1 MGPRG
6 ARQEDQTRLNP
17 AKDSMRIDA
26 ITPST
31 RPELAALETQIQGAR
46 GRISLLYQVLLNSP
60 PVAQGWEQMLSAI
73 RNHNSLSAGLREMII
88 LRVAVIN
95 RAPYEFE
102 AHVPHALAG
111 GVPQATIDAL
121 REPALPSGAVLSDAE
136 RAALEYAD
144 TMTRDIEVPDALF
157 ARVSTHFQGQALV
170 DLTATVAAYNMV
182 SRFLVALRIGH

>member
-1 MGPRG
+1 
-6 ARQEDQTRLNP
+6 
-17 AKDSMRIDA
+17 MRIE
-26 ITPST
+26 PVEPGT
-31 RPELAALETQIQGAR
+31 RPETAALEKQIQGAR

-60 PVAQGWEQMLSAI
+60 PVAQGWEQMLSSI
-73 RNHNSLSAGLREMII
+73 RNHNSLPAGLRELLI

-111 GVPQATIDAL
+111 GVPQATITAL
-121 REPALPSGAVLSDAE
+121 RSPDLPTDAGLSPAEAV
-136 RAALEYAD
+136 ALEYAD
-144 TMTRDIEVPDALF
+144 TMTRDIDVPDALF
-157 ARVSTHFQGQALV
+157 ARVAEHFQGQALV

>member
-1 MGPRG
+1 MDAGR
-6 ARQEDQTRLNP
+6 ARQEHQTGVTP
-17 AKDSMRIDA
+17 TMRIDA
-26 ITPST
+26 IQPGT

-60 PVAQGWEQMLSAI
+60 PVAHGWEQMMSGI
-73 RNHNSLSAGLREMII
+73 RNHNSLPAGLREMLI
-88 LRVAVIN
+88 LRVAVVN

-121 REPALPSGAVLSDAE
+121 RSPVLPTDAGLDE
-136 RAALEYAD
+136 AESVALEYAD
-144 TMTRDIEVPDALF
+144 AMTRDIEVPDALF
-157 ARVSTHFQGQALV
+157 ERVSRHFEGQRLV
-170 DLTATVAAYNMV
+170 DLTATVASYNMV

>member
-1 MGPRG
+1 
-6 ARQEDQTRLNP
+6 
-17 AKDSMRIDA
+17 MRIE
-26 ITPST
+26 PVEPGT
-31 RPELAALETQIQGAR
+31 RPETAALEKQIQGAR

-60 PVAQGWEQMLSAI
+60 PVAQGWEQMLSSI
-73 RNHNSLSAGLREMII
+73 RNHNSLPAGLREMLI

-111 GVPQATIDAL
+111 GVSQATIDAL
-121 REPALPSGAVLSDAE
+121 RSPDLPTDAGLSPAEAV
-136 RAALEYAD
+136 ALEYAD
-144 TMTRDIEVPDALF
+144 TMTRDIDVPDALF
-157 ARVSTHFQGQALV
+157 ARVAEHFQGQALI

>member
-1 MGPRG
+1 
-6 ARQEDQTRLNP
+6 
-17 AKDSMRIDA
+17 MRIDA
-26 ITPST
+26 VTPST
-31 RPELAALETQIQGAR
+31 RPELAALEAQIQGAR

-60 PVAQGWEQMLSAI
+60 PVAQGWEQMLSSI
-73 RNHNSLSAGLREMII
+73 RNHNSLPAGLREMII
-88 LRVAVIN
+88 LRVAVMN

-121 REPALPSGAVLSDAE
+121 RSAVLPADAGLTDAE
-136 RAALEYAD
+136 AVALEYAD

-157 ARVSTHFQGQALV
+157 ARVSQHFQGQSLV

-182 SRFLVALRIGH
+182 SRFLVALHIGH